1 MNDQNSTG
9 SQEVQQ
15 LIETNEALLKS
26 KGRLQQ
32 EIIELKKKIEDQGKN
47 IKLIGALQE
56 KVAALNTELSNQ
68 TLNYAIVSSEKED
81 LKNQVAA
88 LGKLVKSLQ
97 TEIDRLENLSWF
109 KKLLGKR

>member
-9 SQEVQQ
+9 SQEVQH

-32 EIIELKKKIEDQGKN
+32 EIIELKKRIEDQGKN

-88 LGKLVKSLQ
+88 LGKLIKSLQ